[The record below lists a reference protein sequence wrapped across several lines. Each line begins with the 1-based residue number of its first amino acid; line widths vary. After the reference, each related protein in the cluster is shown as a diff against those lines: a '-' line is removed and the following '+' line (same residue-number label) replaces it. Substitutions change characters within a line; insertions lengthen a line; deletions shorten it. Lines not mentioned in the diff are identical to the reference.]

1 MIIMINELEQ
11 ESKRRF
17 IKLTGGVLTG
27 TLVATSGLFSS
38 MAPARKWSLPLTVL
52 SNNVAETILMATRHI
67 FPHKKLED
75 AVYALVVK
83 DLDDAAAKDQA
94 VKKILTDGVAL
105 LNKKSNN
112 NKWLSESYQVQNK
125 IILSIVESDFFEK
138 IRGTSIVSLYNND
151 MAWAHFG
158 YEGSSFEKGG
168 YINRGFQDLNW
179 LPEPPHS
186 ASPIKLQ

>member
-1 MIIMINELEQ
+1 MINKLEQ
-11 ESKRRF
+11 ESKRKF
-17 IKLTGGVLTG
+17 IKLSGGMLTG
-27 TLVATSGLFSS
+27 TLIATSGLFSC
-38 MAPARKWSLPLTVL
+38 MAPTRRWSLPLTSL
-52 SNNVAETILMATRHI
+52 PDNVAESILMTTRHI
-67 FPHKKLED
+67 FPHAKLED

-83 DLDDAAAKDQA
+83 DLDNSAAKDPA
-94 VKKILTDGVAL
+94 VKKVLIDGVAM
-105 LNKKSNN
+105 LNKKSKNN
-112 NKWLSESYQVQNK
+112 NWLLENHQDQYTIV
-125 IILSIVESDFFEK
+125 LSMVGSDFFEK

-186 ASPIKLQ
+186 ISPQKYKI